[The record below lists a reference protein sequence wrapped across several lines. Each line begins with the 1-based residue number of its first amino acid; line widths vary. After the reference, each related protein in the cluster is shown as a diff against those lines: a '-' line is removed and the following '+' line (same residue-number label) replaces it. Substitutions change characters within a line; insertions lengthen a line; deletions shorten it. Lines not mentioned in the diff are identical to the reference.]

1 MGSRRIA
8 PDWLEVDGMLS
19 YFGENRRSAVLAY
32 RRFVMAG
39 IGQKHPWGQLKGQ
52 IYLGDERF
60 LEAMQDR
67 LDEQVDSIEFPRA
80 QKRPKAKSLEYYEGK
95 YGSKKDVMRMAYAS
109 GDFTLHAIATYFGV
123 HYSTVS
129 RAVNEL

>member
-1 MGSRRIA
+1 M
-8 PDWLEVDGMLS
+8 
-19 YFGENRRSAVLAY
+19 AY
-32 RRFVMAG
+32 RRFVLAG
-39 IGQKHPWGQLKGQ
+39 IGQEHPWGQLKGQ

-80 QKRPKAKSLEYYEGK
+80 QKRPRAKSLEYYEGK

-109 GDFTLHAIATYFGV
+109 GDFTLQAIATYFGV
-123 HYSTVS
+123 NYSTVS